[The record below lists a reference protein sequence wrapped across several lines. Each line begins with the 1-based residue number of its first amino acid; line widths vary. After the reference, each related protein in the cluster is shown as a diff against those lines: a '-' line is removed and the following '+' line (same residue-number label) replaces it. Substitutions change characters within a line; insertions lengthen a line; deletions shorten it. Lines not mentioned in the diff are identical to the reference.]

1 MRSASRIG
9 PVSSSQS
16 LNRQPPP
23 LPYICLLAAAS
34 AASSISSH
42 RTVHLIHTRDFAC
55 ASILPASS
63 NHFHHTLIFSSSIRG
78 GNTFFIH
85 QQSPP
90 PAPYQSPPFPQA
102 KGARQATQR
111 LPVSSPPP
119 TPPPPRDP
127 RATPPTSNCRTTVV
141 LRPPIYW
148 TGLRSVVL
156 SYPSTAL
163 SPPSPSPS
171 PPRCT
176 NKWCE
181 PYYTPALLIIR
192 ATSLLKHPSSAHAR
206 PHVGVSLAT
215 TGGAP
220 NPPQSPLP
228 SNTARCFP
236 PPPKS

>member
-111 LPVSSPPP
+111 LPVSSPLLLLLHRAAHEPLH
-119 TPPPPRDP
+119 PPRTAVRLLYCD
-127 RATPPTSNCRTTVV
+127 
-141 LRPPIYW
+141 PPIYS
-148 TGLRSVVL
+148 TGLECSRS
-156 SYPSTAL
+156 Y
-163 SPPSPSPS
+163 
-171 PPRCT
+171 
-176 NKWCE
+176 
-181 PYYTPALLIIR
+181 
-192 ATSLLKHPSSAHAR
+192 
-206 PHVGVSLAT
+206 
-215 TGGAP
+215 
-220 NPPQSPLP
+220 
-228 SNTARCFP
+228 
-236 PPPKS
+236 